1 MRVHC
6 PVLTLLFAVLQLV
19 GLGACDKIRS
29 TTIVSTMDDGIRRDK
44 SWSRTWRDRAE
55 FRCIASSSGRCHVV
69 VFTRDCRGGDC
80 ATRVL
85 DELSLPAGTSR
96 KLHDLPRGFRH
107 CIAHA
112 AKPVAPACLK
122 A

>member
-1 MRVHC
+1 M
-6 PVLTLLFAVLQLV
+6 
-19 GLGACDKIRS
+19 
-29 TTIVSTMDDGIRRDK
+29 
-44 SWSRTWRDRAE
+44 
-55 FRCIASSSGRCHVV
+55 V

-96 KLHDLPRGFRH
+96 KLQDLPRGFRH

-112 AKPVAPACLK
+112 TKPVAPNCLK